1 MKKDSKDMIT
11 SFKLFESISSEGVK
25 PAYLM
30 TLSEY
35 NEKVSPVLKEFTKWI
50 KKNLQY
56 YIVWDY
62 SFINYITWN
71 DFKEKELES
80 FRRNKYSLG
89 VEYIQKRWR
98 EMNGVEPEENIPD
111 SVSKQFKEYKDFF
124 SVVFGNTLRVDSD
137 EVKSNKRAIKR
148 AFENDTYLDMLRDG
162 KITVDELTR
171 ICDSAGVKV
180 QSGVLKKANVKP
192 VVKKEDG
199 KTPEEVTKI
208 FNSIIRILTEF
219 TSRKIEPY
227 SLVTRMT
234 RTTYGISYATI
245 SSFKFIVDNWKY
257 LSDEQK
263 EYINKTFPNYMY
275 KIKEFTS
282 KEEQKR
288 TAENISYDEVLGP
301 IIKQFKEGIQPMVDE
316 QKEKINN
323 GMRGNLS
330 RILKDYETM
339 TGSEFDKRY
348 GDRYEVKDP
357 YTRKPTGEIKY
368 SMNQFWGSLYG
379 RLIRMKDL
387 NEREKVF
394 SREILTAQNEY
405 QAREHEK
412 IEALFG
418 RLRMKY
424 PDLVDFKLEKP
435 KRGVNGI
442 EYFMTAYDKKG
453 VIYNISTET
462 IYAGGYNIQRLHLR
476 WLMSVYCGGERVAIF
491 KSGEE

>member
-25 PAYLM
+25 SAYLM

-35 NEKVSPVLKEFTKWI
+35 NEKVSPVLKEFSKWI

-62 SFINYITWN
+62 SFINYITWE
-71 DFKEKELES
+71 DYKEKELES

-89 VEYIQKRWR
+89 VEYIQKRWK
-98 EMNGVEPEENIPD
+98 EMNGVEPEENIPE
-111 SVSKQFKEYKDFF
+111 SISKQFKEYKDFF
-124 SVVFGNTLRVDSD
+124 TVVFGSTERVDSD
-137 EVKSNKRAIKR
+137 EIKSNKRAIKR

-162 KITVDELTR
+162 RITVEELTR

-192 VVKKEDG
+192 VVKKEAE

-208 FNSIIRILTEF
+208 FNSIIRTLTEF
-219 TSRKIEPY
+219 TNRNVSPY
-227 SLVTRMT
+227 TLVTRMT
-234 RTTYGISYATI
+234 RTTYGVSYATVY
-245 SSFKFIVDNWKY
+245 SFKSMVDNWKY

-263 EYINKTFPNYMY
+263 SYIEKTFPNYIN

-323 GMRGNLS
+323 GMRGNFS

-357 YTRKPTGEIKY
+357 YSGKPTGEIKY
-368 SMNQFWGSLYG
+368 TMHVFWGSLYG
-379 RLIRMKDL
+379 RLIRITNLD
-387 NEREKVF
+387 EREKVF
-394 SREILTAQNEY
+394 SREILTVQNEY
-405 QAREHEK
+405 QSREHEK

-424 PDLVDFKLEKP
+424 PDLVDFKLDAP
-435 KRGVNGI
+435 VRGVNGI
-442 EYFMTAYDKKG
+442 EYYMKAYDKNG
-453 VIYNISTET
+453 VEYRIMTET

-476 WLMSVYCGGERVAIF
+476 WLMSVYCGQERVAIF
-491 KSGEE
+491 KSGDE